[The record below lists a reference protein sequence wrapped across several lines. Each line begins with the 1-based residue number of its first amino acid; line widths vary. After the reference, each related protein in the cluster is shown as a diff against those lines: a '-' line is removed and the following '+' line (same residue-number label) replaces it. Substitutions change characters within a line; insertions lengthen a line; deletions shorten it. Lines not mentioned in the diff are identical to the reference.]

1 MAYFVVCH
9 LIHHHMKA
17 KLLLIL
23 CLHTLWGLA
32 QPQPDS
38 IRVLPALNRQV
49 LDTAIRYGRTISP
62 TYEGAV
68 CTEFVMGVL
77 GHFMSLT
84 TEDTVNIRIDQPR
97 ESIKEVYRQIEN
109 GSPYPK
115 GVVYALTSNGKGVE
129 ITNKAE
135 VLPGDF
141 VQFWYPN
148 SWGHCGIVERI
159 DLENK
164 VLWLHSSYPSTSGYG
179 IQPFHMPE
187 YCHFVR
193 LKL

>member
-1 MAYFVVCH
+1 MIKVKF
-9 LIHHHMKA
+9 
-17 KLLLIL
+17 LLWL
-23 CLHTLWGLA
+23 CLIVFQGNA
-32 QPQPDS
+32 QSNKDSLSALPQW
-38 IRVLPALNRQV
+38 NQQV
-49 LDTAIRYGRTISP
+49 LDTAVQYGRVISP
-62 TYEGAV
+62 SYESAV
-68 CTEFVMGVL
+68 CTEFVIGVL
-77 GHFMSLT
+77 GHFMALT
-84 TEDTVNIRIDQPR
+84 QQDTINIRIDQPR
-97 ESIKEVYRQIEN
+97 TSIKEVYQQIEN

-115 GVVYALTSNGKGVE
+115 GVVYALTSSGKGVE
-129 ITNKAE
+129 ITDRNE
-135 VLPGDF
+135 VLAGDF

-159 DLENK
+159 DVENK

>member
-1 MAYFVVCH
+1 MIKGKFLLWMC
-9 LIHHHMKA
+9 LISFP
-17 KLLLIL
+17 
-23 CLHTLWGLA
+23 GNA
-32 QPQPDS
+32 QLNKDS
-38 IRVLPALNRQV
+38 LSVLPSWNQQV
-49 LDTAIRYGRTISP
+49 LDTAIKYGRVISP
-62 TYEGAV
+62 SYESAV
-68 CTEFVMGVL
+68 CTEFVIGVL
-77 GHFMSLT
+77 GHFMLLT
-84 TEDTVNIRIDQPR
+84 QEDTINIRIDQPR
-97 ESIKEVYRQIEN
+97 TSIKEVYQQIES

-115 GVVYALTSNGKGVE
+115 GVVYALTSNGKGIE
-129 ITNKAE
+129 IADRNE
-135 VLPGDF
+135 VLAGDF

-159 DLENK
+159 DVKNK